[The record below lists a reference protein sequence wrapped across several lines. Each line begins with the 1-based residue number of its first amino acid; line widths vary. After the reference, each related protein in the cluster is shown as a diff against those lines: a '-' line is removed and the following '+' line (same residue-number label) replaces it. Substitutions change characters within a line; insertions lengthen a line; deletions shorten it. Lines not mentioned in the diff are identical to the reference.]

1 MDKPKLSVY
10 VITYNQEDV
19 IRRTMDSL
27 LRQKDYI
34 YEICIN
40 DDCSKDHTFEILQ
53 EYQQKYPEIVKPVQ
67 NEHNLGI
74 FENTEAVQSRLTGD
88 MVYDLSGDDVCPD
101 GYFKAVFDFIDEKKI
116 DWRNELYCIYGDY
129 KIIYPNGDTSIFSND
144 LVRDEKNVVMY
155 SLLWLVGNRSCC
167 FSSKVLRLFQK
178 VSQGKS
184 HIAETAQDI
193 QLPFFSKKHYY
204 VPIIGNIY
212 YAGIGISTKM
222 NKERYAERV
231 GVVPYAL
238 DFLRKNGY
246 IISKKELN
254 FCNYNIAFKKRQQGD
269 GCRHAEFYWYLRT
282 YVFPFK
288 IFKKSIKRFL
298 FSIRHKLPHKKPI
311 LVYR

>member
-53 EYQQKYPEIVKPVQ
+53 EYQRQYPEIVKPVQ

-74 FENTEAVQSRLTGD
+74 FENMETVMSRLTGD
-88 MVYDLSGDDVCPD
+88 MIYQLSGDDVCPD
-101 GYFKAVFDFIDEKKI
+101 GYFKAVFNFIEEKRI

-129 KIIYPNGDTSIFSND
+129 KIIYPNGDISIFSND

-167 FSSKVLRLFQK
+167 FSTKVLRLFQK

-204 VPIIGNIY
+204 FPVIGNI
-212 YAGIGISTKM
+212 ISTK
-222 NKERYAERV
+222 
-231 GVVPYAL
+231 
-238 DFLRKNGY
+238 
-246 IISKKELN
+246 
-254 FCNYNIAFKKRQQGD
+254 
-269 GCRHAEFYWYLRT
+269 
-282 YVFPFK
+282 
-288 IFKKSIKRFL
+288 
-298 FSIRHKLPHKKPI
+298 
-311 LVYR
+311 